1 MERLKV
7 AILGASGIGKFH
19 FREFMNAG
27 VEVVAILGS
36 SPKSAAKT
44 ARSLGEQFGVTPKA
58 YSKLSDLIEAEKLD
72 AVSIC
77 TPPELHYAQTR
88 KCLESGL
95 HVLCE
100 KPFVL
105 NSRSENYELARQL
118 VELANDGGKVLSVN
132 TQWPAILKYIQ
143 KDVDLSKLNQ
153 FSMYMEPGASGID
166 MLTDHLAHT
175 NSILVRLIPEGHA
188 QDIKFT
194 MPNRDEIQTSFT
206 YSNEDSECNVDYSF
220 KSKANRPAKREV
232 IVSDD
237 VRIIFV
243 SSPALEKYKYSKKQ
257 EKGNRIDFWQYI
269 PADRD
274 VLASATVS
282 PAKSGE
288 NSRIIASRLSGLV
301 KSFKST
307 IFV

>member
-220 KSKANRPAKREV
+220 KSKANRPRKVSFSFNDKEFKRE
-232 IVSDD
+232 IGENYQQMLVSNGKIYKIDD
-237 VRIIFV
+237 PLKISIRQFMAAI
-243 SSPALEKYKYSKKQ
+243 KQ
-257 EKGNRIDFWQYI
+257 TDF
-269 PADRD
+269 PL
-274 VLASATVS
+274 V
-282 PAKSGE
+282 SGE
-288 NSRIIASRLSGLV
+288 EILENIKLQDEIIAAYA
-301 KSFKST
+301 KEN
-307 IFV
+307 